1 MTASS
6 IASKSFAVHGLCRP
20 YDKSLSPKSLQRGA
34 NHRQV
39 VERSET
45 PAYSLLPLQDLLP
58 EYPHS
63 ELTSFVSGTGYGRTH
78 EEPLSI
84 TTHNKMYERKRDYNI
99 KDL

>member
-1 MTASS
+1 MAFAGPTIRVSHPK
-6 IASKSFAVHGLCRP
+6 ASKG
-20 YDKSLSPKSLQRGA
+20 GA

-39 VERSET
+39 VERSGT
-45 PAYSLLPLQDLLP
+45 PAYSLLPLQNLLP
-58 EYPHS
+58 KYPHP
-63 ELTSFVSGTGYGRTH
+63 ELTSFLSGIGYGRTH

>member
-1 MTASS
+1 MA
-6 IASKSFAVHGLCRP
+6 FAGPTIRVSHQKP
-20 YDKSLSPKSLQRGA
+20 PKGVT

-39 VERSET
+39 VERSGT

-58 EYPHS
+58 KYPHS
-63 ELTSFVSGTGYGRTH
+63 ELTSFLSGTGYGRTH
-78 EEPLSI
+78 EEPLGI